1 MGPWWLLVLLFS
13 PLLLTVSGCSG
24 CNKDPATQQEEEEKA
39 EAERKKKEAEKPK
52 PNFESRGLGTL
63 PPNRLMA
70 SSHCKPGHWT
80 AAVLSDAKANNFDFL
95 GDMEI
100 EVLNGENRPQ
110 PLFATPFELTIS
122 RQIALS
128 KGQSKSLDSVFF
140 VPINA
145 QKTTVS
151 GNVSARGGGRSPLPP
166 MLAMR
171 MPSYQY
177 HFLVLARTPESYSYL
192 DAEVQQNS
200 DRDSNRFFCIRP
212 FRRAGNMT
220 EVNPYYKVSYVESG
234 KRAMLPSHAMLWTSI
249 AVVLWDDA
257 EPTTLDVEQQQA
269 LLDWLHW
276 GGQIILSGPGTLDTL
291 KGSFL
296 EPYLPAKAAGTRE
309 ISDEDLGEINAFS
322 GKQMRRLAPTKK
334 WTGVKFEKQ
343 PEAEFMPHSGE
354 LLVERRVGRGR
365 IVVSAF
371 RLSDRSLTTWPGL
384 DEFYNAFLLR
394 HPPRTFLD
402 VQEDNQLRAV
412 WSDTHKAKNWDAAEI
427 TNLRFF
433 ARDEGVSLA
442 DYAPDRPKPRPTAE
456 NADPYAGFRMSST
469 PEPMDLNA
477 STTISAPGIAAWN
490 DFSPAARE
498 ARKSLNTAARIEVPK
513 RSFVVTLL
521 AIYLGVLVPLNWS
534 IFRAIGRVEW
544 AWAAA
549 PIVAV
554 LCTVAVIRLAQL
566 DIGFVRSRN
575 EIAVLEIQSGYSRAH
590 LTRYNALYTS
600 LSTPYDF
607 TFDDGGAAA
616 LPFPTVA
623 EPDKFTMVSGQERHA
638 IRYVTGEQAVLQD
651 VPVSSNS
658 TMLMHSEE
666 TFDLGGKLELKPNP
680 IGGIRL
686 SNGTKIKLQG
696 IVLLKKDSA
705 GNLQTAWI
713 RSVEPEREK
722 DVDWVRT
729 SGVTTGRRLWAEFRE
744 KDPLTVTPGDTKS
757 SELNLRELVN
767 LAEKNEDMRPGEIK
781 LVAWTDE
788 ALKGLTI
795 SPESAQSR
803 HAAVVV
809 AHLSY
814 GEESPLHPD
823 ENHPEKPREVK
834 YYTD

>member
-1 MGPWWLLVLLFS
+1 LFLLFS

-63 PPNRLMA
+63 PPNRLMS

-80 AAVLSDAKANNFDFL
+80 SAVLSDTKANNFDFL

-110 PLFATPFELTIS
+110 PLFATPFELTTS
-122 RQIALS
+122 RQITLS
-128 KGQSKSLDSVFF
+128 KGQSKTLDSVFF
-140 VPINA
+140 VPQNA
-145 QKTTVS
+145 QKTTVAS
-151 GNVSARGGGRSPLPP
+151 NVTARGGGRTAIPGQ
-166 MLAMR
+166 MLASR

-177 HFLVLARTPESYSYL
+177 HFLVLARTPELYGYI
-192 DAEVQQNS
+192 DAELRQNS

-212 FRRAGNMT
+212 YRHAESVT
-220 EVNPYYKVSYVESG
+220 EVNPYYKVSYLESG
-234 KRAMLPSHAMLWTSI
+234 KRVMLPAHAMLWTSI

-257 EPTTLDVEQQQA
+257 DPSAFDAAQQRA
-269 LLDWLHW
+269 MLDWLHW
-276 GGQIILSGPGTLDTL
+276 GGQLILSGPGTLDAL

-296 EPYLPAKAAGTRE
+296 EPYLPAVAVGTRE
-309 ISDEDLGEINAFS
+309 IPNAELAEINAFS
-322 GKQMRRLAPTKK
+322 GKQMRQLAPVKT
-334 WTGVKFEKQ
+334 WTGVKFDKHPQ
-343 PEAEFMPHSGE
+343 AEFMPHSGE

-371 RLSDRSLTTWPGL
+371 RLSDRALTTWPGL
-384 DEFYNAFLLR
+384 DEFFNAFLLR
-394 HPPRTFLD
+394 HPPRKFLD
-402 VQEDNQLRAV
+402 IQQDDQLRAV
-412 WSDTHKAKNWDAAEI
+412 WSDAHKTKNWDAAEI
-427 TNLRFF
+427 TNLRYF
-433 ARDEGVSLA
+433 ARDEGIQLA
-442 DYAPDRPKPRPTAE
+442 DYAPDRPKYQPTVE
-456 NADPYAGFRMSST
+456 ETDSYPYRMPST
-469 PEPMDLNA
+469 PEPVDLNA
-477 STTISAPGIAAWN
+477 STTISAPGVAAWN

-498 ARKSLNTAARIEVPK
+498 ARKSLNTAARIEVPD
-513 RSFVVTLL
+513 RTFVVTLL
-521 AIYLGVLVPLNWS
+521 AVYLGVLVPLNWCF
-534 IFRAIGRVEW
+534 FRAIGRVEW

-549 PIVAV
+549 PIIAV
-554 LCTVAVIRLAQL
+554 LCTVAVIKLAQL

-575 EIAVLEIQSGYSRAH
+575 EIAVLEIQPDYPRAH

-607 TFDDGGAAA
+607 TFTDGGAAV
-616 LPFPTVA
+616 LPFPTVSD
-623 EPDKFTMVSGQERHA
+623 PDKFTMVAGQERHG
-638 IRYVTGEQAVLQD
+638 IRYVTGEQAILQD

-680 IGGIRL
+680 LGGLRL
-686 SNGTKIKLQG
+686 ANGTKLNLQG
-696 IVLLKKDSA
+696 IALLKKDSS

-713 RSVEPEREK
+713 RAIEPGGEK
-722 DVDWVRT
+722 DVDWVRS
-729 SGVTTGRRLWAEFRE
+729 SGTTTGKRLWAEFRE
-744 KDPLTVTPGDTKS
+744 KDPLTVTRSETKS
-757 SELNLRELVN
+757 GELNLRELVN

-788 ALKGLTI
+788 ELPGLTI
-795 SPESAQSR
+795 APHSAQSR

-814 GEESPLHPD
+814 GEEPLLRPD
-823 ENHPEKPREVK
+823 VNRPDTPEKVK